1 MRDNLP
7 RSGAG
12 RQGLVLSKTGR
23 EDPRA
28 VGFGLWFL
36 HTAGTNGKPGRL
48 LTDRH
53 GITLDAVEAFLNTPK
68 GRPPNDRCDRPL

>member
-53 GITLDAVEAFLNTPK
+53 GITLDAVEAFLNTTEGQAPQL
-68 GRPPNDRCDRPL
+68 PL